1 MQAGKG
7 KRMDKKRKLLNTA
20 ESFCRAWF
28 EKLDIE
34 QAVRFLSEDVSF
46 VGTGEDEK
54 AFGRE
59 EVCEYI
65 RQDIDEISTPFE
77 INFTD
82 GQANLIKQDTGIAIL
97 EFDMRNSD
105 YRWHVHSTMTM
116 TAWEDGWTICH
127 IHFAVPASQQEP
139 GEHYPLTL
147 VRRQI
152 DDARHELLSSSIAGG
167 LMGGYLED
175 KFPFYYINDR
185 MLEHL
190 GYGSEEEFVQD
201 IGGYISNCM
210 HPDDRSQ
217 VDASVSSQLAE
228 NDEYTVEYRMRKK
241 NGSYIYVHDIG
252 RVITAEDGR
261 TAILSVCTDI
271 SEQLFEKQQSE
282 SLIKAMNGGT
292 MICRISGQKYIP
304 LYLSAGMGSITGYT
318 REELKTIVLED
329 PMSLVHPL
337 DQDKLSA
344 SLGRVE
350 QGQEGAEETFRAGH
364 RDGNYVWVTGIF
376 QKMGDEDGE
385 PLIRCIF
392 TSMSK
397 QFELQNNILDGA
409 DIGICVID
417 AGTFELCLANEAV
430 FAIKGRPVGDYIGK
444 KCYEVFE
451 KLEQPCEN
459 CILHTN
465 IMKPEEIY
473 IPRLDKTITMTKK
486 ESRWMNKDVVI
497 EYLSDIT
504 DQKKAREELKLGEE
518 RLATAVR
525 HAGIQ
530 FWEYDIKSGVA
541 YMSEFSQQSY
551 HVPHIMED
559 FPESFIKLDIL
570 HPADRESFR
579 LLHRKLQ
586 GGEKDAMLEYRVKMP
601 GEDYCWLLAHYT
613 NSFDEEGHA
622 VRAFATAERIDRYK
636 ELEEQFTVAARLTGV
651 RVWTL
656 DMQNGTITF
665 NDNDARDLQ
674 VSRTVSCCTAE
685 DLRKTGILHPDDV
698 KTAWE
703 KSAELKKGT
712 SNVSFNIRL
721 KVNDNYRW
729 NRVSYTVMRSMG
741 GTPVKAIGSS
751 IDIHEHVMLE
761 QKFKQELEY
770 SAGLEEPSLINKAQC
785 NITKGIVTSYLSDIN
800 TAVTVPGAGY
810 EEAAEHLA
818 DAAVEREKREE
829 LRRILKPENIAESY
843 ARGENYYTVDYQRKA
858 ADGTLFWA
866 STTVRIYQN
875 PETGDLMSFMYTY
888 NIEDKKTA
896 EIIVDRVVDTNFEY
910 LILFNTITGKI
921 EKTIDKSGAFLSCVD
936 GLQYEDVAEE
946 ALIKEILPEEREEYL
961 PLFTIKNITD
971 KLDKNGSYSISSDI
985 QEQGGEEL
993 RHKLWGFN
1001 WFDKHHMKVL
1011 CYRSDI
1017 TEAHRQEQHQKE
1029 VLSAALTAAKQANAA
1044 KSDFLSRMS
1053 HEIRTPMNA
1062 IIGMTAIA
1070 ARSIGN
1076 DDQVSDCISKIGI
1089 SSRFLLSLINDILDM
1104 SRIES
1109 GKMLLKKEKI
1119 PFAEFI
1125 TGVNTICHTQAAAKD
1140 VEYECIVDPVV
1151 DDYYIGDAM
1160 KLQQV
1165 LVNILGNAVKF
1176 TSSGGKVTFAVSQRK
1191 KTKNDATLRFVIN
1204 DTGIGMSEEFIPH
1217 LFEPF
1222 EQESMGITSGY
1233 GGTGLGL
1240 AISKNIVDLMD
1251 GRIQVRSIKDL
1262 GTEFTVDVKLGITEE
1277 EKQRSKKQHVHNF
1290 SHLKTLVVDDDITVC
1305 ESAVLTLKEIGI
1317 TAEWVDS
1324 GRRAVNR
1331 VQEKWK
1337 NCQYYDMI
1345 LIDWKM
1351 PEMDGI
1357 ETSRRIREIVG
1368 PDVTIIIMTAYDWSA
1383 IEQEA
1388 KAVGVNMLMSKPMFK
1403 SSLIS
1408 AFSKALDQKEEE
1420 KEEIPVE
1427 EYDFRGRRLLLV
1439 EDQPLNAE
1447 IAQMIL
1453 EDVGFQVE
1461 TAENGLRAMEMF
1473 SKTEEGY
1480 YDAILMDIRM
1490 PIMDGLQ
1497 ASMNIRHL
1505 SNKDAKTI
1513 PIIAMTADAFDED
1526 ADKSKAAGMNM
1537 HLAKPIDPPKL
1548 YRTLY
1553 NFIYGRDI
1561 GEEL

>member
-1 MQAGKG
+1 
-7 KRMDKKRKLLNTA
+7 MDKISKLLDTA
-20 ESFCRAWF
+20 ESFCLAWF
-28 EKLDIE
+28 EKRDLAE
-34 QAVRFLSEDVSF
+34 AVRFLSENVSF
-46 VGTGEDEK
+46 VGTGEGEK
-54 AFGRE
+54 AFGIN
-59 EVCEYI
+59 EVQEYI
-65 RQDIDEISTPFE
+65 RQDMKESSTPFE
-77 INFTD
+77 LEFTAR
-82 GQANLIKQDTGIAIL
+82 QANLITQDAGMAIL
-97 EFDMRNSD
+97 EFDMKNSE
-105 YRWHVHSTMTM
+105 YRWHVHSSLTM
-116 TAWEDGWTICH
+116 AVSEERCTICH
-127 IHFAVPASQQEP
+127 IHFAIPAVQQKP

-147 VRRQI
+147 VRKHI

-167 LMGGYLED
+167 LMGGYLEEN
-175 KFPFYYINDR
+175 FPFYYINDR
-185 MLEHL
+185 MLKHL
-190 GYGSEEEFVQD
+190 GYASEEEFVED
-201 IGGYISNCM
+201 IGGYVSNCM
-210 HPDDRSQ
+210 HPDDRRL
-217 VDASVSSQLAE
+217 VDDSVSRQLAE
-228 NDEYTVEYRMRKK
+228 NDEYTVEYRMKKK

-252 RVITAEDGR
+252 RVIIAEDGR
-261 TAILSVCTDI
+261 KAILSVCTDV
-271 SEQLFEKQQSE
+271 SEQYFEKQQGE

-292 MICRISGQKYIP
+292 MICRISGKKYIP
-304 LYLSAGMGSITGYT
+304 LYMSSGLGSITGYT
-318 REELKTIVLED
+318 REELKDLVTED
-329 PMSLVHPL
+329 PLSMIYPP
-337 DQDKLSA
+337 DKDKLYA
-344 SLGRVE
+344 ALERVL
-350 QGQEGAEETFRAGH
+350 QGQESTEETYRTIH
-364 RDGNYVWVTGIF
+364 RDGHYVWVTGIY
-376 QKMGDEDGE
+376 QKIGEEEGE
-385 PLIRCIF
+385 PLMRCIF
-392 TSMSK
+392 TSLSK

-417 AGTFELCLANEAV
+417 SGTFELCLANEAIYT
-430 FAIKGRPVGDYIGK
+430 IKGRTFSDYTGK

-451 KLEQPCEN
+451 EIEHPCDN

-465 IMKPEEIY
+465 IEKPEEIY

-486 ESRWMNKDVVI
+486 ESRWMGRDVVI

-504 DQKKAREELKLGEE
+504 EQKKAREELRLGEE
-518 RLATAVR
+518 RLAAAIR

-530 FWEYDIKSGVA
+530 FWEYDIIHNRA
-541 YMSEFSQQSY
+541 YMSEILQQSY
-551 HVPHIMED
+551 HVPQIIEN
-559 FPESFIKLDIL
+559 FPESFIELGIL
-570 HPADRESFR
+570 HPDDEEAYRT
-579 LLHRKLQ
+579 LHRRLQ
-586 GGEKDAMLEYRVKMP
+586 EGEKDAMLEYRMKKP
-601 GEDYCWLLAHYT
+601 GEGYCWLLAHYT
-613 NSFDEEGHA
+613 NSFDEEGHP
-622 VRAFATAERIDRYK
+622 VRAFATAEYIDRYK
-636 ELEEQFTVAARLTGV
+636 ELEEQFTIAARLTGV

-656 DMQNGTITF
+656 DMQNYSMFF
-665 NDNDARDLQ
+665 NENDARDLQ
-674 VSRTVSCCTAE
+674 VPRTVTCRTPE
-685 DLRKTGILHPDDV
+685 ELREADILHPEDV
-698 KTAWE
+698 AMAWE
-703 KSAELKKGT
+703 KSYELTKG
-712 SNVSFNIRL
+712 SNNISFNVRL
-721 KVNDNYRW
+721 KVNENYRW
-729 NRVSYTVMRSMG
+729 ARVSYTVMKSMG

-761 QKFKQELEY
+761 QRFKQELEY

-785 NITKGIVTSYLSDIN
+785 NITKGIVTSYLSAVN
-800 TAVTVPGAGY
+800 TAVTTAGASY
-810 EEAAEHLA
+810 EDAVDCLA
-818 DAAVEREKREE
+818 MAAVEREKREE
-829 LRRILKPENIAESY
+829 LRRILKASNIIDAYS
-843 ARGENYYTVDYQRKA
+843 RGENYYTLDYQRKA
-858 ADGTLFWA
+858 SDGTLFWA
-866 STTVRIYQN
+866 STTVRVYQN
-875 PETGDLMSFMYTY
+875 PDTGDIMIFMYTY

-910 LILFNTITGKI
+910 LILFNTVTGKV
-921 EKTIDKSGAFLSCVD
+921 EKTIDKSGTFGPAIE
-936 GLQYEDVAEE
+936 GQQYEDVVIE
-946 ALIKEILPEEREEYL
+946 ALSGEILPEEREEYL
-961 PLFTIKNITD
+961 PLFYIKNVSD
-971 KLDKNGSYSISSDI
+971 KLDRNGSYSISSDI
-985 QEQGGEEL
+985 LDHDSGEL

-1001 WFDKHHMKVL
+1001 WFDKHHMKIL
-1011 CYRSDI
+1011 SYRSDI
-1017 TEAHRQEQHQKE
+1017 TEAYRQEQHQKE
-1029 VLSAALTAAKQANAA
+1029 ALSAALTAAKQANVA

-1076 DDQVSDCISKIGI
+1076 DEQVTDCISKIGI

-1119 PFAEFI
+1119 PFTEFI

-1176 TSSGGKVTFAVSQRK
+1176 TSSGGKVTFAVSQRN
-1191 KTKNDATLRFVIN
+1191 KTKNDALLRFVIS
-1204 DTGIGMSEEFIPH
+1204 DTGIGMGEEFIPH

-1251 GRIQVRSIKDL
+1251 GKIQVRSIKDL

-1277 EKQRSKKQHVHNF
+1277 EKQRSKKQHAHNF

-1331 VQEKWK
+1331 VQEKWEK
-1337 NCQYYDMI
+1337 CQYYDMI

-1383 IEQEA
+1383 IEKEA

-1403 SSLIS
+1403 STLIS

-1420 KEEIPVE
+1420 QEELPVE
-1427 EYDFRGRRLLLV
+1427 EYDFKGRRLLLV

-1453 EDVGFQVE
+1453 EDVGFLVE
-1461 TAENGLRAMEMF
+1461 TAENGLRAIEMF
-1473 SKTEEGY
+1473 SKSEEGY

-1505 SNKDAKTI
+1505 SNKDAKSI

-1553 NFIYGRDI
+1553 NFIYGRDTE
-1561 GEEL
+1561 EEL